1 MASSLGCGSLF
12 GIGDL
17 PGLVSRPDGGEAGT
31 PQADA
36 GTWCETKNQRPSWFC
51 DDFDAVESAGE
62 GWDGPSKSFR
72 DTAGGGTVAFDEE
85 RFTSGPRALRLTAP
99 VLLSGKQA
107 LAHLQKTLPDDARI
121 IRFEADARIETEGF
135 PDDVGVYTMIQL
147 AFAPSGGITISR
159 GEKGTY
165 LDVMDLNVANG
176 QTSKLSTQSVRV
188 GKWVE
193 LTLYV
198 TLPTS
203 ASEEGYAELLVDG
216 ISGARLPITFAAT
229 KGRPIALGLGMVA
242 QGPTNDVE
250 LAFDNVRIE
259 IQK

>member
-1 MASSLGCGSLF
+1 MSSDDPKPHVWSHIEGGV
-12 GIGDL
+12 GEIVID
-17 PGLVSRPDGGEAGT
+17 RPDAMN
-31 PQADA
+31 ALS
-36 GTWCETKNQRPSWFC
+36 PSM
-51 DDFDAVESAGE
+51 V
-62 GWDGPSKSFR
+62 DGLIAITR
-72 DTAGGGTVAFDEE
+72 
-85 RFTSGPRALRLTAP
+85 
-99 VLLSGKQA
+99 
-107 LAHLQKTLPDDARI
+107 
-121 IRFEADARIETEGF
+121 RFEADARIETEGF